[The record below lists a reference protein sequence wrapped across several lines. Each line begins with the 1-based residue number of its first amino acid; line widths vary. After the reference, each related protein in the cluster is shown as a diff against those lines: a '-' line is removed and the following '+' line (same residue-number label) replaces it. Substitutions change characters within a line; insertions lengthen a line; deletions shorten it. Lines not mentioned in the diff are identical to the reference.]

1 MLVLT
6 KSIFLTVAIVA
17 LNILATT
24 ARNINA
30 SPLEQ
35 SFTNQ
40 NGSALIVPF
49 DSRKDG
55 DDKDKDG

>member
-1 MLVLT
+1 MFVLT

-17 LNILATT
+17 LNVLATT

-30 SPLEQ
+30 TPLELG
-35 SFTNQ
+35 SPNQ

-49 DSRKDG
+49 DSRKDD